1 MGRRTSSMGSTR
13 KQSVHRRG
21 SSLSLTPKDPSLS
34 LFKNG
39 KLGIGDPSGSY
50 DTMDRI
56 GSDERMIIGQLHK
69 QLDLNRQYNGLLEK
83 TINSLRHNHNIYD
96 LNKQWIELK
105 RDLRPLPSFNS
116 MTDQEYKQ
124 YIQRKEH
131 FKHKKEIKK
140 LQKKRRREKLLAK
153 KKRKSTDNLL

>member
-1 MGRRTSSMGSTR
+1 
-13 KQSVHRRG
+13 
-21 SSLSLTPKDPSLS
+21 
-34 LFKNG
+34 
-39 KLGIGDPSGSY
+39 
-50 DTMDRI
+50 MDRI
-56 GSDERMIIGQLHK
+56 GSDERMMIGQLHK
-69 QLDLNRQYNGLLEK
+69 QLDLNKQYNGLLEK

-131 FKHKKEIKK
+131 FKHKKEMKK
-140 LQKKRRREKLLAK
+140 LQKKT
-153 KKRKSTDNLL
+153 KKRQVIGKK